1 MIPRY
6 TGYLLWAAVTL
17 CAALFFL
24 GDGQYGLRS
33 LNRLW
38 DLGHIPA
45 FGLFAYM
52 LVTRWKRLAAS
63 RFGTQLLV
71 VLGGMA
77 LLGLGIELVQLRI
90 GRMFSWLDL
99 RKNMIGA
106 AMGLLCC
113 APAAKELP
121 KALHWGLKFVFIALV
136 LWEAAPVGR
145 ALFDEIAARRQFPL
159 LCGLE
164 TPFERERWSGD
175 GRYFVQHQVYSQ
187 GRASLG
193 VVLGTDTYSGVAL
206 SYFPRDWRGYTF
218 LSIDVFNPDPEPLDL
233 TCRVN
238 DTAHNHRGYHYEDRF
253 NRTYHLN
260 PGWQTIAIPLE
271 EIRNAP
277 RQRPMQMAAIDN
289 FAIFA
294 IRLPRPRTIYIDN
307 VRLHRPF

>member
-1 MIPRY
+1 MISR
-6 TGYLLWAAVTL
+6 TTAFLLWAAVL
-17 CAALFFL
+17 VCAALFFL
-24 GDGQYGLRS
+24 GDGQYGVRS

-52 LVTRWKRLAAS
+52 LVSRWKKLATSRL
-63 RFGTQLLV
+63 GTQLLV
-71 VLGGMA
+71 VLGAMA
-77 LLGLGIELVQLRI
+77 LLGLGIELIQLRI

-106 AMGLLCC
+106 ALGLFCC

-121 KALHWGLKFVFIALV
+121 KALHWGLKFVLIGLV

-145 ALFDEIAARRQFPL
+145 ALFDEIVAGRQFPL
-159 LCGLE
+159 LSGLE

-175 GRYFVQHQVYSQ
+175 AQYFVQRRVYSQ

-193 VVLGTDTYSGVAL
+193 VALGTEMYSGVSL
-206 SYFPRDWRGYTF
+206 NYFPRDWRGFTF
-218 LSIDVFNPDPEPLDL
+218 LSIDVFNPEPEPIDL

-238 DTAHNHRGYHYEDRF
+238 DTEHNRRGYHYTDRF
-253 NRTYHLN
+253 NRTYRFE
-260 PGWQTIAIPLE
+260 PGWRTITIALE

-277 RQRPMQMAAIDN
+277 EQRPMQMEQIDN

-294 IRLPRPRTIYIDN
+294 VRLARPRTIYIDN
-307 VRLHRPF
+307 VRLVP